1 MALATLRATAR
12 NTWRALTSMG
22 TALVL
27 LFLLALGAIPGALL
41 PQRNLNA
48 GKVDDYLKAHPVIG
62 PWLDRL
68 QAFNVFSSFW
78 FTAIYVLLFVSLVGC
93 LTPRMIEHVR
103 SLRAT
108 PVAAPRNLARLPKY
122 AGHRIAAD
130 AEDLNT
136 LANTLVGRLRGW
148 RTAIRHHDG
157 AGPDAVEVSA
167 EKGYLREFGNIVF
180 HFSLLGLLVAV
191 AVGKLFGYEGN
202 VIVIA
207 DGGPGFC
214 SASPAAFDSFRAGN
228 TVDGT
233 SLHPLCIRV
242 DDFNAHYL
250 PSGQAVSFAANID
263 YQSGADLA
271 ANTWRHYRLQ
281 VNHPLRLGGDR
292 VYLQGHGYAPTFSVT
307 FPDGQI
313 RTATVQWRP
322 DNPQTLLSSGVVRI
336 DPPAGSYPTAAERR
350 QHEIAIQGLLA
361 PTEQLDGTL
370 LSSRFPALNAPA
382 VAVDIYR
389 GDTGLDTGRPQS
401 LFTLDPRLIEQH
413 RLTREKRVNLRAGQA
428 VRIDQGPAAGTVIRF
443 DGAVPFVNLQVSHD
457 PGQTWVLVF
466 AVTMMAGLL
475 VSLLVRRRRVWVRL
489 TPDAGGAPGTV
500 NVELGGLA
508 RTDNSGW
515 GDEFERLSQRLL
527 DGLAEPA
534 SRASQRSTEVDVK

>member
-1 MALATLRATAR
+1 
-12 NTWRALTSMG
+12 MG

-41 PQRNLNA
+41 PQRSLNA

-68 QAFNVFSSFW
+68 QAFSVFSSFW

-93 LTPRMIEHVR
+93 LTPRMIEHAR

-108 PVAAPRNLARLPKY
+108 PVAAPRNLARLPKH
-122 AGHRIAAD
+122 AGAELSADAAD
-130 AEDLNT
+130 LNA
-136 LANTLVGRLRGW
+136 LANRITRRLRGW
-148 RTAIRHHDG
+148 RTAIRHEG
-157 AGPDAVEVSA
+157 EVVEVSA
-167 EKGYLREFGNIVF
+167 ERGYLREFGNIVF

-207 DGGPGFC
+207 DSGPGFC

-233 SLHPLCIRV
+233 SLNPICIRV
-242 DDFNAHYL
+242 NDFAAHYL
-250 PSGQAVSFAANID
+250 PSGQATSFAADID
-263 YQSGADLA
+263 YQAGRDVA
-271 ANTWRHYRLQ
+271 ANNWRPYLLE
-281 VNHPLRLGGDR
+281 VNHPLRVGGDR
-292 VYLQGHGYAPTFSVT
+292 VYLQGHGYAPTFTVR
-307 FPDGQI
+307 FPDGQT
-313 RTATVQWRP
+313 RTSTVQWRP
-322 DNPQTLLSSGVVRI
+322 DNPQTLLSSGVARI
-336 DPPAGSYPTAAERR
+336 DPPAGTYPNAAERR

-370 LSSRFPALNAPA
+370 LSSSFPALNAPA

-401 LFTLDPRLIEQH
+401 LFTLDPRLIQQG
-413 RLTREKRVNLRAGQA
+413 RLTKEKRVNLRAGQE
-428 VRIDQGPAAGTVIRF
+428 VRIDQGPAAGTVVRF

-457 PGQTWVLVF
+457 PGQAWVLVF
-466 AVTMMAGLL
+466 AITMMAGLL
-475 VSLLVRRRRVWVRL
+475 VSLLVRRRRVWARL
-489 TPDAGGAPGTV
+489 TPGAGTV

-515 GDEFERLSQRLL
+515 GDEFERLTERVLT
-527 DGLAEPA
+527 GLGEPYVAPSAEPPA
-534 SRASQRSTEVDVK
+534 SRRSSQVDVK

>member
-1 MALATLRATAR
+1 
-12 NTWRALTSMG
+12 MG

-41 PQRNLNA
+41 PQRSLNA
-48 GKVDDYLKAHPVIG
+48 GKVDEYLVAHPVIG
-62 PWLDRL
+62 PWLDAL
-68 QAFNVFSSFW
+68 QAFDVFSSFW

-93 LTPRMIEHVR
+93 LTPRLIEHAR

-108 PVAAPRNLARLPKY
+108 PVAAPRNLSRLPK
-122 AGHRIAAD
+122 HTS
-130 AEDLNT
+130 AELDGEPGELNA
-136 LANTLVGRLRGW
+136 LANRIVRRLRGW
-148 RTAIRHHDG
+148 RTAIRHEG
-157 AGPDAVEVSA
+157 ETVEISA

-233 SLHPLCIRV
+233 SLHPICLRV
-242 DDFNAHYL
+242 NDFQAHYL
-250 PSGQAVSFAANID
+250 PSGQATSFAADIA
-263 YQSGADLA
+263 YQAGDDLN
-271 ANTWRHYRLQ
+271 ANSWRPYRLE
-281 VNHPLRLGGDR
+281 VNHPLRVGGDR
-292 VYLQGHGYAPTFSVT
+292 VYLQGHGYAPSFTVT
-307 FPDGQI
+307 FPDGQT
-313 RTATVQWRP
+313 RTSNVQWRP
-322 DNPQTLLSSGVVRI
+322 DNPQTLLSSGVARI
-336 DPPAGSYPTAAERR
+336 DPPAGSYPTADERR
-350 QHEIAIQGLLA
+350 KHEIAIQGLLA

-382 VAVDIYR
+382 VAIDIYR

-401 LFTLDPRLIEQH
+401 LFTLDPRLIQQG
-413 RLTREKRVNLRAGQA
+413 RLTKEKRVNLRAGEQ
-428 VRIDQGPAAGTVIRF
+428 VRLDQGPAAGTVIRF

-466 AVTMMAGLL
+466 AITMMAGLL
-475 VSLLVRRRRVWVRL
+475 VSLVVRRRRVWVRL
-489 TPDAGGAPGTV
+489 ASAPDPPGTV

-515 GDEFERLSQRLL
+515 GEEFERLTERLL
-527 DGLAEPA
+527 TGLGDTTPVPRLEPKG
-534 SRASQRSTEVDVK
+534 V